1 MIRPYQ
7 RGLILGVGLLLLLL
21 GGNDRADAQTS
32 GQGSEFSPSE
42 VEAIEQVVRE
52 YLIAN
57 PEVILDAI
65 NELEKRQNLA
75 EESRQREAVANNQVA
90 LTSDPNSPVLGNP
103 EGDVVLVEF
112 FDYRCPY
119 CRKVAEDIIE
129 VVEEDGRIRLVM
141 KEYPIL
147 GPESV
152 FAAKAA
158 LAAAKQGLYQEFHLE
173 LMTIGGGITEES
185 TLATA
190 RQLGLDMEQL
200 QQDMDSPEVMQAIRD
215 VHELAGALAIRGT
228 PAFVIHDQVVP
239 GALSMDQLRQL
250 VNDARAGAS

>member
-1 MIRPYQ
+1 MTRLYQ
-7 RGLILGVGLLLLLL
+7 RGLFFGIALVLFLL
-21 GGNDRADAQTS
+21 GANDRAEAQNA
-32 GQGSEFSPSE
+32 GQNSQFSPDQ
-42 VEAIEQVVRE
+42 VEAIEQLVRE
-52 YLIAN
+52 YLLAN

-65 NELEKRQNLA
+65 NELERRQNLA
-75 EESRQREAVANNQVA
+75 AESQQREAIFANQVA
-90 LTSDPNSPVLGNP
+90 LARDPNSPVLGNP

-119 CRKVAEDIIE
+119 CRKVAEDILD
-129 VVEEDGRIRLVM
+129 VVEEDGHIRLVM

-158 LAAAKQGLYQEFHLE
+158 LAAAKQGQYKEFHLK
-173 LMTIGGGITEES
+173 LMTIGGGVTEES

-200 QQDMDSPEVMQAIRD
+200 QADMDSPEVIQAIRD
-215 VHELAGALAIRGT
+215 VHELAGALTIRGT